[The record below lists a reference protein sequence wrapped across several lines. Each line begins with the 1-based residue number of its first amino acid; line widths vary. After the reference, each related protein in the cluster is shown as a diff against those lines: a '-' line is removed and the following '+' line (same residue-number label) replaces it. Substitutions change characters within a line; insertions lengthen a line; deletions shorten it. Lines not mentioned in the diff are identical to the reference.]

1 MTTSGTTTYSFTFLI
16 NRPLSETEERNLALT
31 LNERILGSGIGTLPA
46 VNVYWDSPSAL
57 KALAAARKALTEL
70 APGVYPT
77 QVTLDLVTVPLI
89 AERFHITSEA
99 VRKWVKTPGKAFPQP
114 FEVLGDSTSVWDW
127 GSVAGWAKTHR
138 PSDAAEDVSY
148 PTRQDITLFNAELV
162 KAMQKPNGDRV
173 VAHATTKPAASVN
186 VTSSSI
192 AARTPGSR
200 PRSRVLAFI
209 HRERHPEH
217 GGAKMLGI
225 NRSGRHGHPYKPRE
239 RLGPGRPRCAELTD
253 HVGR

>member
-192 AARTPGSR
+192 AARTPGS
-200 PRSRVLAFI
+200 PPSKSSSRIYPSGTSPGA
-209 HRERHPEH
+209 RGRQDARHQ
-217 GGAKMLGI
+217 
-225 NRSGRHGHPYKPRE
+225 S
-239 RLGPGRPRCAELTD
+239 LGPTWPSL
-253 HVGR
+253 